1 MISQFF
7 ILSDR
12 GDRLIL
18 KDFRF
23 DTPITS
29 CEKFLRVVRS
39 WPKGDCPPVFVS
51 GAITYIFEKKNGLYF
66 VINTKMN
73 MSPALG
79 VEILNRILKI
89 IKDYCGMLTEEAVRK
104 NFALI
109 YELLDEAIDF
119 GYPQDTSSEVL
130 ANYVH
135 NKPVV
140 VADPKKGVIG
150 DVNKSVIADRDKKKK
165 VNELYVDVFER
176 LNCMMNLHGEVISQ
190 SIDGSISMRSY
201 LSGCPPV
208 RMLLAENTV
217 IGKDSPLPDVKD
229 TTGRPLT
236 AEDFIVLDD
245 INFNGCMKLDKFD
258 AQRLLCFNPPEG
270 EFTAVNYRIT
280 TSFKPPFTLRPM
292 VEEKS
297 ETKIELILQVRAE
310 FEPDVEANNVFIS
323 MHAPHDTTTCTV
335 TLAPDV
341 QGQVKEY
348 REKERR
354 VLWMI
359 SKVTGQK
366 EYYLKVVFNLE
377 KPANQF
383 ITKEISPVALN
394 FEIPN
399 YQVSGLRIRGLAVD
413 VEDKNYNAHR
423 YIRYITQSNSYCCRL

>member
-1 MISQFF
+1 M
-7 ILSDR
+7 
-12 GDRLIL
+12 
-18 KDFRF
+18 
-23 DTPITS
+23 
-29 CEKFLRVVRS
+29 
-39 WPKGDCPPVFVS
+39 
-51 GAITYIFEKKNGLYF
+51 
-66 VINTKMN
+66 
-73 MSPALG
+73 
-79 VEILNRILKI
+79 
-89 IKDYCGMLTEEAVRK
+89 
-104 NFALI
+104 
-109 YELLDEAIDF
+109 
-119 GYPQDTSSEVL
+119 
-130 ANYVH
+130 
-135 NKPVV
+135 
-140 VADPKKGVIG
+140 IG

-165 VNELYVDVFER
+165 VNEPYVDVFER

-229 TTGRPLT
+229 TTGRTLT

-258 AQRLLCFNPPEG
+258 AQRLLC
-270 EFTAVNYRIT
+270 
-280 TSFKPPFTLRPM
+280 FKPPFTLRPM

-383 ITKEISPVALN
+383 ITKEISPVAWG
-394 FEIPN
+394 
-399 YQVSGLRIRGLAVD
+399 S
-413 VEDKNYNAHR
+413 
-423 YIRYITQSNSYCCRL
+423 

>member
-1 MISQFF
+1 M
-7 ILSDR
+7 
-12 GDRLIL
+12 
-18 KDFRF
+18 
-23 DTPITS
+23 
-29 CEKFLRVVRS
+29 
-39 WPKGDCPPVFVS
+39 
-51 GAITYIFEKKNGLYF
+51 
-66 VINTKMN
+66 
-73 MSPALG
+73 
-79 VEILNRILKI
+79 
-89 IKDYCGMLTEEAVRK
+89 
-104 NFALI
+104 
-109 YELLDEAIDF
+109 
-119 GYPQDTSSEVL
+119 
-130 ANYVH
+130 
-135 NKPVV
+135 
-140 VADPKKGVIG
+140 IG

-201 LSGCPPV
+201 LIGCPPV

-229 TTGRPLT
+229 TTGRTLT

-383 ITKEISPVALN
+383 ITKEISPVAWG
-394 FEIPN
+394 
-399 YQVSGLRIRGLAVD
+399 S
-413 VEDKNYNAHR
+413 
-423 YIRYITQSNSYCCRL
+423 